1 MVERIM
7 WRFLERNAKEYPD
20 LEAYRYLGRSET
32 YEQVDEKSDIL
43 AKHLIRMGVKKGD
56 RISAYIPPVPEFLLF
71 FMATSKLGAILTPLD
86 TRFKS
91 TELTYTND
99 IAQPNV
105 FIYQPFL
112 QSTQTNFEEQV
123 KEMLPQFQKN
133 VKHYIS
139 LGETKIPK
147 AVTMQ
152 SLLKDPLHELD
163 GELEKRKKA
172 AREEDPILIIFTT
185 GTTGP
190 PKATLLTHKS
200 ISSMCLN
207 EVKATKASPEDRVL
221 CHFTPSHVAGSCEIV
236 STAIVGPLT
245 TVFLD
250 HFNPKTTLDTVQ
262 NEKVTMWGQIPTMF
276 QLEFVLPNFNDY
288 DFSSVRL
295 CIIAGEPP
303 TKELVQRLQ
312 KIGQGHVITGWG
324 LTETSGFATWTEIDD
339 TFDNLSNTVGKA
351 AGDYKIKIVDIDN
364 PKKELKT
371 GEIGEIA
378 VIGDCNMAG
387 YFGNPEETKKTL
399 LEGNMLLT
407 GDVGYLREDGYL
419 VLTARK
425 KEIIRYAAYN
435 IYPPEVED
443 YITKYPGIIQAAVV
457 GVPDPIYTEVPW
469 AIVRPNPWVEKKV
482 TAEELIEYCKKGLAD
497 YKVPRRIIFKDN
509 LPLTRV
515 AKIDKKALKAEAIEI
530 AKKEGKIK

>member
-1 MVERIM
+1 MEERIM
-7 WRFLERNAKEYPD
+7 WRYLERNSKEYPD
-20 LEAYRYLGRSET
+20 LAAYRYLGKSGT
-32 YEQVDEKSDIL
+32 YKEVDEISDIL
-43 AKHLIRMGVKKGD
+43 AKHLIKMGVKKGD
-56 RISAYIPPVPEFLLF
+56 RVSAYIPPIPEFLLF
-71 FMATSKLGAILTPLD
+71 FMATAKLGAIITPLD
-86 TRFKS
+86 TRFKT

-99 IAQPNV
+99 IAQPSV

-112 QSTQTNFEEQV
+112 ESTQADFEEQV
-123 KEMLPQFQKN
+123 KEMLPQFEKN

-139 LGETKIPK
+139 VGESKMPK
-147 AVTMQ
+147 AVTVESM
-152 SLLKDPLHELD
+152 LKDPLNELD
-163 GELEKRKKA
+163 DELEKRKKEA
-172 AREEDPILIIFTT
+172 HEEDPILIIFTT

-190 PKATLLTHKS
+190 PKATLLSNRS
-200 ISSMCLN
+200 IASMCSY
-207 EVKATKASPEDRVL
+207 EAEATKASTEDRVL

-236 STAIVGPLT
+236 ATTVIGPAT

-250 HFNPKTTLDTVQ
+250 HFNPATTLDTVQ

-276 QLEFVLPNFNDY
+276 HLEFALPNFDDY

-303 TKELVQRLQ
+303 TKELIQRLQ
-312 KIGQGHVITGWG
+312 TIGEGHVITGWG
-324 LTETSGFATWTEIDD
+324 LTETSGFATWTELDD

-351 AGDYKIKIVDIDN
+351 AGDYQIKVVDIDN
-364 PKKELKT
+364 HTKELPQ

-378 VIGDCNMAG
+378 VVGDCNMAG

-399 LEGNMLLT
+399 LKDNMLLT
-407 GDVGYLREDGYL
+407 GDVGYLKEDGYL

-443 YITKYPGIIQAAVV
+443 YLTKHECVVQAAVV
-457 GVPDPIYTEVPW
+457 GIPDPTYTEVPW
-469 AIVRPNPWVEKKV
+469 AIIRPNPFIEKKI
-482 TAEELIEYCKKGLAD
+482 TAEELKEYCEKGLAD
-497 YKVPRRIIFKDN
+497 YKVPRRFIFKDA

-515 AKIDKKALKAEAIEI
+515 AKIDKKVLKAEAIEI
-530 AKKEGKIK
+530 AKKEGKI

>member
-1 MVERIM
+1 LEERIL
-7 WRFLERNAKEYPD
+7 WKYLERNYKEYPD
-20 LEAYRYLGRSET
+20 LEAYRYLGKGAT
-32 YEQVDEKSDIL
+32 YKEVDEVSDVL

-56 RISAYIPPVPEFLLF
+56 RVSAFIPSIPEFLLF
-71 FMATSKLGAILTPLD
+71 FMATAKLGAIITPLD
-86 TRFKS
+86 VRFKS
-91 TELTYTND
+91 TELKYTNT

-112 QSTQTNFEEQV
+112 ESTQTNYEEQV
-123 KEMLPQFQKN
+123 KEMLPEFEKN

-139 LGETKIPK
+139 IGETTIPN
-147 AVTMQ
+147 AVTLESM
-152 SLLKDPLHELD
+152 LREPLSELD
-163 GELEKRKKA
+163 DELEKRKKE

-190 PKATLLTHKS
+190 PKATLLSNKS
-200 ISSMCLN
+200 ITSMCLN
-207 EVKATKASPEDRVL
+207 EVKAARASPEDRIL

-236 STAIVGPLT
+236 ASAIVAPLT

-250 HFNPKTTLDTVQ
+250 HFNPATTLETVQ

-276 QLEFVLPNFNDY
+276 HLEFALPNFDDY
-288 DFSSVRL
+288 DFSSIRL
-295 CIIAGEPP
+295 IIIAGEPP

-312 KIGQGHVITGWG
+312 TIGQGHVITGWG

-339 TFDNLSNTVGKA
+339 SFENLTGSVGKA
-351 AGDYKIKIVDIDN
+351 AGDYVIKIVDIDD
-364 PKKELKT
+364 PTKELPA

-378 VIGDCNMAG
+378 VIGDCNMVG
-387 YFGNPEETKKTL
+387 YFNNPEETEKTL
-399 LEGNMLLT
+399 LPGNMLLT

-443 YITKYPGIIQAAVV
+443 YLTKHEGVVQAAVV
-457 GVPDPIYTEVPW
+457 GVPHPTYTEVPW
-469 AIVRPNPWVEKKV
+469 AIIRPNPFIEKKV
-482 TAEELIEYCKKGLAD
+482 TEEELREYCEKGLAD
-497 YKVPRRIIFKDN
+497 YKIPRRFIFKDT

-515 AKIDKKALKAEAIEI
+515 AKIDKKVLKAEAIEI
-530 AKKEGKIK
+530 AKKEGLI